1 MLGAISRRPAPG
13 LHTPVTWVSRVTR
26 DDRSAAKPLQ
36 WLSPITVT
44 VRSGSFTFL
53 QFLLYCLGV
62 FGGFKCCLLFVFSV
76 LLFLFL
82 FFFETTIVKS
92 SLFLLFCV
100 VDPRTSNL
108 FVNFIVDVEGTD
120 IVGAV
125 FVERGVSFRILISS
139 SRIFID

>member
-1 MLGAISRRPAPG
+1 M
-13 LHTPVTWVSRVTR
+13 
-26 DDRSAAKPLQ
+26 
-36 WLSPITVT
+36 
-44 VRSGSFTFL
+44 
-53 QFLLYCLGV
+53 
-62 FGGFKCCLLFVFSV
+62 FSV